1 MWHQL
6 MGKLRPLF
14 LVGCALAMLA
24 ASGLATSTRA
34 AESDA
39 APVFP
44 YPIKKTVLDNGLTI
58 LTVPFD
64 SPGTFSYYTIVRTG
78 SRNEVE
84 EGLSGFAH
92 FFEHMMFRGTP
103 TYSTEAYNEKLKEF
117 GVDSNAF
124 TTDDWT
130 CYHLTAS
137 VAALPVVI
145 ELEAD
150 RFQNLS
156 YDRAGFQKEAR
167 AVLGEYNKIA
177 SSPMLPLE
185 EKLQD
190 LAYDTHTY
198 EHTTIGFL
206 KDIVDMPNQ
215 YEYSLKF
222 FKRWY
227 RPDNCIVLVVG
238 DVDHEGVVQLARRQY
253 AGWKPGVAEIEI
265 PQEPPQREERR
276 AHLSWEGATLPYLYI
291 GYHVPEFDPHSKDIA
306 ALDVLAEALFSPTS
320 PLYRKLV
327 LEQGKVEAI
336 MAGATFR
343 RDPTLFT
350 ILVRLRDAKDFDL
363 IEREIY
369 QTLEEA
375 SKQAIEAS
383 RLEDIKSHLRYSF
396 APDTTDEVA
405 RSLGTYL
412 ELTGDPQALNQMY
425 ATYARVTPEDVQ
437 RVSGK
442 YFDKT
447 NRSVVTLSSE
457 EKTASSSL
465 VPTHRV
471 GTAPRTLR
479 VPEPAVEVATADSA
493 TGQDAER
500 PDVRS
505 HAERGNEGV
514 MRLAAFRRAAK
525 DGKESSAPEVV
536 HLPTNSTHVALRFTV
551 RAGSQCDPPG
561 KAGLAALTARLLSE
575 GGTKELAYQELLL
588 KLYPMAGSMD
598 SRCDKELTLFA
609 GKIHRDKLADFTKLF
624 AATLLEPRFDKDDF
638 ERLRREQIIYLAASL
653 RGNNDEELG
662 KQTLQL
668 MLYPPSHPYGHVEEG
683 TISDLESITLDDVK
697 QFYRTWYTPQN
708 FKLGLAG
715 DVSSEFLDKLAG
727 RFGEKL
733 PQGDAT
739 PPELPQPATI
749 KGLEVKI
756 VKKPNIATAISLGM
770 PIDINRSDDD
780 FYPLM
785 VANSAFGEHRTFNGR
800 LMRNMRGKRGLNYG
814 DYSYIENFIQESDG
828 SRFPVPNIPR
838 RQQYFSIWI
847 RPVPHDKGVF
857 ALREAVRE
865 LELLVRDGLSQE
877 EFETTRKFLFNYSKL
892 WVQDQSR
899 RLGYQMDGQF
909 YQRKSVVEEL
919 NRRLPT
925 MTLKQVNA
933 AIKKHLGYKN
943 LAVAVVTQQAEA
955 FRDKLLSGEPTP
967 LVYDTEGTPA
977 EVLAEDKIIQSYK
990 LDVAADRLKIVPVEE
1005 MFE

>member
-1 MWHQL
+1 MMATW
-6 MGKLRPLF
+6 
-14 LVGCALAMLA
+14 
-24 ASGLATSTRA
+24 GLAIAGRA
-34 AESDA
+34 AETDLP
-39 APVFP
+39 PVFP
-44 YPIKKTVLDNGLTI
+44 YKIEQTVLDNGLKI
-58 LTVPFD
+58 ITVPFD

-78 SRNEVE
+78 SRNEIK

-150 RFQNLS
+150 RFQHLS
-156 YDRAGFQKEAR
+156 YDRAAFQKEAR

-190 LAYDTHTY
+190 LAYDAHTY

-215 YEYSLKF
+215 YQYSLKF
-222 FKRWY
+222 FERWY

-238 DVDHEGVVQLARRQY
+238 DVTHNGVVQLARRQY
-253 AGWKPGVAEIEI
+253 ASWKPGVAEIEI

-276 AHLSWEGATLPYLYI
+276 AHLPWVGATQPYLYI
-291 GYHVPEFDPHSKDIA
+291 GYHVPEFDPHSKNIA
-306 ALDVLAEALFSPTS
+306 ALDVLAEAYFSATS

-327 LEQGKVEAI
+327 LEEGKADAI
-336 MAGATFR
+336 VAGAMFR

-350 ILVRLRDAKDFDL
+350 VLVRLRDRKDFDEV
-363 IEREIY
+363 EREIY
-369 QTLEEA
+369 RTLDEA
-375 SKQAIEAS
+375 AKQPLDVP
-383 RLEDIKSHLRYSF
+383 RLDDIKSHLRYSF

-405 RSLGTYL
+405 RVLGTYL
-412 ELTGDPQALNQMY
+412 QLTGDPHSLNQMY
-425 ATYARVTPEDVQ
+425 ATYARVVPQDVQ
-437 RVSGK
+437 RVAGQ
-442 YFDKT
+442 YFAQS
-447 NRSVVTLSSE
+447 NRSVVTLASE
-457 EKTASSSL
+457 EKTADAAMFPR
-465 VPTHRV
+465 VPTI
-471 GTAPRTLR
+471 RTLAAS
-479 VPEPAVEVATADSA
+479 P
-493 TGQDAER
+493 
-500 PDVRS
+500 
-505 HAERGNEGV
+505 ERGNTTDKSPFQ
-514 MRLAAFRRAAK
+514 LAAFLNQHNS
-525 DGKESSAPEVV
+525 KESATPAVT
-536 HLPTNSTHVALRFTV
+536 HLPSGSTHVALRFTV

-575 GGTKELAYQELLL
+575 GGTQNIPYQELLL

-598 SRCDKELTLFA
+598 SRCDKEVTLFA
-609 GKIHRDKLADFTKLF
+609 GKIHREKLGEFSELF
-624 AATLLEPRFDKDDF
+624 SATLLKPRFDAEDF
-638 ERLRREQIIYLAASL
+638 ERLKREQISYLAASL

-668 MLYPPSHPYGHVEEG
+668 MIYPPSHPYGHVEEG
-683 TISDLESITLDDVK
+683 TVSDLQSITLDDVK

-708 FKLGLAG
+708 FRLGVAG
-715 DVSSEFLDKLAG
+715 DVSHKFLEELAAD
-727 RFGEKL
+727 FGQKL
-733 PQGDAT
+733 PRGDTT
-739 PPELPQPATI
+739 PPELPEPASI
-749 KGLEVKI
+749 KGLGVTI
-756 VKKPNIATAISLGM
+756 VQKPNIATAISLGM
-770 PIDINRSDDD
+770 PIDITRADDD

-814 DYSYIENFIQESDG
+814 DYSYIENFIEDPG

-857 ALREAVRE
+857 ALRQAVRE
-865 LELLVRDGLSQE
+865 LELLVRDGLSDE

-909 YQRKSVVEEL
+909 YDRLSVVEEL

-925 MTLKQVNA
+925 MTRDQVNQ
-933 AIKKHLGYKN
+933 AIKKHLDDRH

-977 EVLAEDKIIQSYK
+977 EVLAEDKIIERYR
-990 LDVAADRLKIVPVEE
+990 LDTSADRVQIVPVEK
-1005 MFE
+1005 MFD